1 MIAVRG
7 ETYKADVKERIEN
20 SDYEWEAPI
29 KFSFWCRPAS
39 QMEKKT
45 YRIQK
50 GVNGNSDSIFLISS
64 NLPEDIKP
72 KDKINFM
79 GKEWTVESVGYYFD
93 SSLIVNANIL
103 SDEQIIARC
112 PKGVNI
118 Q

>member
-7 ETYKADVKERIEN
+7 ESYRADIIDRVKN
-20 SDYEWEAPI
+20 SSYEWEDTVKAS
-29 KFSFWCRPAS
+29 FSCRPAN
-39 QMEKKT
+39 QMEKKL

-50 GVNGNSDSIFLISS
+50 GVNGNSDSMFLICT
-64 NLPEDIKP
+64 NLPDEIKV
-72 KDKINFM
+72 KDKIIFM
-79 GKEWTVESVGYYFD
+79 GKEWTVESIGYYFD

-103 SDEQIIARC
+103 SDEQIIERC